1 MAKSMLGDYQ
11 SPDEPDNI
19 IKDRELTIDMSFSPS
34 VGIHEVKSEKT
45 DTDEWYTLQGVR
57 LEGKPTHHGMYIH
70 NGRVQSI
77 TSSQP

>member
-1 MAKSMLGDYQ
+1 MRYSWR
-11 SPDEPDNI
+11 I
-19 IKDRELTIDMSFSPS
+19 IVLVAIAVSANLTIMANID
-34 VGIHEVKSEKT
+34 ITLKSEMT

-70 NGRVQSI
+70 NGRVHSI